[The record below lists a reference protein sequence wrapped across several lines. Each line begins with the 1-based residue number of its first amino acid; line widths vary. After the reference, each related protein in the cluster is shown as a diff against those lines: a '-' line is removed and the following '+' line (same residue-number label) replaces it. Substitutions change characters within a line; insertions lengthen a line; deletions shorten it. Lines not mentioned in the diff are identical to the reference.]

1 MRFLIITGMSG
12 AGKTTALKVLED
24 IGYFC
29 IDNLPV
35 SLMISFARL
44 IHSPGSDMD
53 KVAVGID
60 IRNGQALDQLEDTFS
75 QLQHLQIPYE
85 ILYLDSSTEVLV
97 QRFKESRRSHPLS
110 QQSRIEES
118 IARERHK
125 IAFLKERADYIVN
138 TSNLLTR
145 QLRAQLEKIFVMDS
159 HFQNLMVTVVS
170 FGYKYG
176 LPADADLVFDVR
188 FLPNPYYVPELKHK
202 TGNDR
207 EVQDF
212 LTASGSYG
220 PFLRKLFDLID
231 FLIPNY
237 IEEGKTSLV
246 IALGCTGGRH
256 RSVTLANALY
266 DHLRGM
272 SGIGVGI
279 EHQDI
284 EKD

>member
-1 MRFLIITGMSG
+1 MQLVIITGMSG

-279 EHQDI
+279 PDQE
-284 EKD
+284 

>member
-1 MRFLIITGMSG
+1 MSG